1 MERVV
6 SLYMTPP
13 QGLPPDP
20 RADENGAGGAG
31 FPPALA
37 GRKPAMRPAVRAAG
51 RQKGRPPGRLG
62 PTLLVA
68 FLAAGPA
75 TAAGG
80 GRGKL
85 PIRSVAPSGSGAA
98 LPVTSPAFEEGG
110 PIP

>member
-37 GRKPAMRPAVRAAG
+37 GRNPAMRPAVRAAG
-51 RQKGRPPGRLG
+51 RQKGRSTVRLV

-68 FLAAGPA
+68 LLAAGPA
-75 TAAGG
+75 AAAGG
-80 GRGKL
+80 GAGKL
-85 PIRSVAPSGSGAA
+85 AIRSVAPSGSGAP
-98 LPVTSPAFEEGG
+98 LPV
-110 PIP
+110 